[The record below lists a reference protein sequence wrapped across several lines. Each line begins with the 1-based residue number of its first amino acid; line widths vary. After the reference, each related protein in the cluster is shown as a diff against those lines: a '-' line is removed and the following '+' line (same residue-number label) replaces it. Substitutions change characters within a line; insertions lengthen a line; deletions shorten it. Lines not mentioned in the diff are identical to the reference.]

1 MSNLVNELIKQY
13 EKFSDDELANI
24 VKQKSSDYTTEAIEA
39 ATSLLKKREIERP
52 SKSQIEKITE
62 EQLDKESESESKYST
77 LRTISEIYEIL
88 AWVMGIGASIVIFY
102 VFTTADDLT
111 KGSVIIIYSLI
122 AGIFGVLAMMVT
134 SKGIK
139 LFINMANDIRDIKE
153 NSTVK
158 WLIPPLCKKVGM
170 G

>member
-1 MSNLVNELIKQY
+1 
-13 EKFSDDELANI
+13 
-24 VKQKSSDYTTEAIEA
+24 
-39 ATSLLKKREIERP
+39 
-52 SKSQIEKITE
+52 
-62 EQLDKESESESKYST
+62 
-77 LRTISEIYEIL
+77 
-88 AWVMGIGASIVIFY
+88 MGIGASIVIFY

-122 AGIFGVLAMMVT
+122 AGIFGVLAMLVT

-158 WLIPPLCKKVGM
+158 
-170 G
+170 